1 MQAVE
6 EVEAKRDIVPDRV
19 RALAE
24 EAKARVAQFAASLV
38 EPDVA
43 ASRGDDA

>member
-6 EVEAKRDIVPDRV
+6 EVEAKSDIVPDHVKAR
-19 RALAE
+19 AE

-38 EPDVA
+38 EPDVCDVP
-43 ASRGDDA
+43 RG

>member
-6 EVEAKRDIVPDRV
+6 EVEAKSDIVPDHV
-19 RALAE
+19 KALAE

-38 EPDVA
+38 SRTYA
-43 ASRGDDA
+43 MCRGDDA